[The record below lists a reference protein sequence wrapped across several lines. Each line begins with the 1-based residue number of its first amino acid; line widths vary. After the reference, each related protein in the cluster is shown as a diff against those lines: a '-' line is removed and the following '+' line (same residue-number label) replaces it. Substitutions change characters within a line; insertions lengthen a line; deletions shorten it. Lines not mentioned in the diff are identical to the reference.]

1 MQTPPRTKIGRL
13 TARKAKSM
21 LRIWYWTGKPHSFG
35 RKKSQWLVAESYR
48 LAGIKPIPFYMRS
61 ESA

>member
-1 MQTPPRTKIGRL
+1 
-13 TARKAKSM
+13 M